1 MITGNFNEFQQQIN
15 KVLNKTQ
22 ITMVQAVQKYSF
34 DVFKGIVDNSPVD
47 IGNLKS
53 NWKIALNNATNEVN
67 ILDKSVSSQQAGNIA
82 FQSLPKARATLM
94 PDRWV
99 IFNNVDYAVY
109 VNDGTARQRAQF
121 MIETGIEEANI
132 KLRRFTNVL

>member
-1 MITGNFNEFQQQIN
+1 MITGNFNEFQKSINLQIQ
-15 KVLNKTQ
+15 KTK
-22 ITMVQAVQKYSF
+22 ITMVTAVQKYAF
-34 DVFKGIVDNSPVD
+34 DVFMGIVSNSPVD
-47 IGNLKS
+47 TGNLRS
-53 NWKIALNNATNEVN
+53 NWKIALNNATNEIDLVDAP
-67 ILDKSVSSQQAGNIA
+67 ISKQEASNIA
-82 FQSLPKARATLM
+82 FQSLPKAQATLM